1 MQGEGE
7 VASGTGAR
15 LMERFIRSTAL
26 RELIRPLIQMAS
38 FILGS
43 GAIMSGIVILL
54 ALLLRG
60 TRPDVDLLNRTVST
74 LPSVLIDAVTL
85 GFVYA
90 SIALG
95 YTMVYGVLEFINFAH
110 SEIFMVGAFVGT
122 EVLIL
127 INNGG
132 ALTNELTLASVG
144 FLLLA
149 IVAGSVVAGLLAMSV
164 ERVAYRPLRGSP
176 RLVPLISAIGVSF
189 FLADAV
195 RLIESF
201 YSGQFFRIFPTFGD
215 FDRVLVLGQTSLGEG
230 QIIEFGISI
239 KSLIVIIV
247 AMAML
252 IGLNYLVNVT
262 KLGKAIRAT
271 AQNRDTASLM
281 GINVNTIIAMTFLVG
296 GALGGA
302 AGVLFALKFTR
313 LDPFVGF
320 LPGIRAFTAA
330 VLGGIGNLTGA
341 LLGGIVLGM
350 IESFGAAY
358 LSLFTHGAFGAEYK
372 DILAF
377 GILIVILIFRPSG
390 LLGQTVGQK
399 A

>member
-1 MQGEGE
+1 
-7 VASGTGAR
+7 
-15 LMERFIRSTAL
+15 MERLIRSTAL

-38 FILGS
+38 FIFGS
-43 GAIMSGIVILL
+43 GVILSGLVIVL
-54 ALLLRG
+54 ALLLRD
-60 TRPDVDLLNRTVST
+60 TRTDVDLVNRTLST
-74 LPSVLIDAVTL
+74 LPSVLIDAATL

-127 INNGG
+127 IGNGG
-132 ALTNELTLASVG
+132 ALTNELTLASLG
-144 FLLLA
+144 YLLLA
-149 IVAGSVVAGLLAMSV
+149 IVIGGLVSGLLAMGV
-164 ERVAYRPLRGSP
+164 ERIAYRPLRGAP

-189 FLADAV
+189 FLSDAV

-215 FDRVLVLGQTSLGEG
+215 FDRVLVLGQTTLGQG
-230 QIIEFGISI
+230 QSIEFGISV
-239 KSLIVIIV
+239 KSLIVIVV

-302 AGVLFALKFTR
+302 AGVLFALKFAR
-313 LDPFVGF
+313 LDPFIGF

-350 IESFGAAY
+350 MESFGASY
-358 LSLFTHGAFGAEYK
+358 LSLFTRGAFGAEYK

-377 GILIVILIFRPSG
+377 GILIVILIIRPSG